1 MISIWDFIKFY
12 AALIGVAA
20 GAIFGRMDGFMFALV
35 AFVVIDYITGVLVAI
50 YKKKLSSEV
59 GFKGIIKKVCIF
71 ILVAVG
77 NIFDMYVME
86 SGACVRTSIIFFYIA
101 NEGISILENVSRL
114 NVPIP
119 SKLKEV
125 LEQLKDDKKG

>member
-1 MISIWDFIKFY
+1 MIDVWTFIKYY

-20 GAIFGRMDGFMFALV
+20 GAIFGRLDGFMFALI
-35 AFVVIDYITGVLVAI
+35 AFIVIDYITGVLVAI
-50 YKKKLSSEV
+50 YKKKLSSEI
-59 GFKGIIKKVCIF
+59 GFKGILKKVCIF
-71 ILVAVG
+71 ALVAVG
-77 NIFDMYVME
+77 NIFDVYVME

-119 SKLKEV
+119 ESLKNILQQLKEN
-125 LEQLKDDKKG
+125 EK